1 MRTPRRASSWRTGSC
16 PGCSRAWKS
25 SRTPRAGPRRAGTRR
40 GWWRGPERRGWGM
53 PPGRAWYLRAFLAP
67 TGGVCV
73 PFRLSF
79 FSVLILT
86 STVLG
91 HVYLYRRLV
100 RDTVRRVALRRL
112 ALAVFVLMSV
122 PLMFRRHLRDILPES
137 LEEPVSVV
145 SYAWMGV
152 ALFLVLALLVWDL
165 GRALWKVGRK
175 LRAPEAPPVD
185 EDRRRFLARTV
196 AGGAAFTGGAAAA
209 YGSWRAFSAPEVTER
224 VVRIPKLPKA
234 LEGLSIVQLT
244 DIHVGVYIQRRFMD
258 ELVRQANALKP
269 DLVAITGDL
278 VDGDVPALGGFVS
291 ALGNLRSRFGSYFVT
306 GNHDYYSGA
315 DAWCAY
321 LETLGIQ
328 ALRNRHVRIGDAG
341 GALDLVGVDD
351 WSGGRRFRTR
361 GYDLDKA
368 LEGRDPE
375 RAAVLLAPQPANFR
389 TAAER
394 GVGLEISGPTHRGPL
409 VPVTLFIGLEWE
421 YSAGLYRHEDS
432 HIYVSRGCG
441 FWGPPMP
448 VASPPELVKLVLM
461 W

>member
-1 MRTPRRASSWRTGSC
+1 M
-16 PGCSRAWKS
+16 
-25 SRTPRAGPRRAGTRR
+25 
-40 GWWRGPERRGWGM
+40 
-53 PPGRAWYLRAFLAP
+53 
-67 TGGVCV
+67 
-73 PFRLSF
+73 PFRFSF

-100 RDTVRRVALRRL
+100 RDTVRSVALRRL
-112 ALAVFVLMSV
+112 AMAVFVLMSV
-122 PLMFRRHLRDILPES
+122 PLMFRRSLRDVLPES
-137 LEEPVSVV
+137 FAEPVSVV

-165 GRALWKVGRK
+165 GRALWKASRK
-175 LRAPEAPPVD
+175 LRASEPPPVD
-185 EDRRRFLARTV
+185 EERRRFLARTV
-196 AGGAAFTGGAAAA
+196 AGGAAFTGGTTAA

-224 VVRIPKLPKA
+224 VIRIPKLPKA

-258 ELVRQANALKP
+258 ELVRRANALKP

-328 ALRNRHVRIGDAG
+328 SLRNRHVRIGDAG

-351 WSGGRRFRTR
+351 WSGGRRFHTR

-375 RAAVLLAPQPANFR
+375 RAAVLLAHQPANFR
-389 TAAER
+389 TAAKR
-394 GVGLEISGPTHRGPL
+394 GVDLQISGHTHGGQL
-409 VPVTLFIGLEWE
+409 VPMTFFIGLEWE

-441 FWGPPMP
+441 FWGPPMR
-448 VASPPELVKLVLM
+448 VGSPPELVKLVLTS
-461 W
+461 